1 MSLQFS
7 RSMRSMKSDSYRASR
22 IGLILAILLMLFL
35 VAWFFFS
42 RVTLYES
49 SSDLR
54 GEQDGFVT
62 ATFKEEA
69 LSRIRPGQ
77 AALLRLSGGTNQRP
91 VPLEAAVFSV
101 DRESGQVELLVLAG
115 DLPGDLL
122 SGKLAGQVE
131 IEVERVTPI
140 ELVLR
145 TSGKYLSNS
154 DVQLS
159 PQNSAGTE

>member
-7 RSMRSMKSDSYRASR
+7 RSMRSLKTDSFRASR
-22 IGLILAILLMLFL
+22 IGLILATLLMLFL

-42 RVTLYES
+42 KVTLYEA

-54 GEQDGFVT
+54 SEQDGLVI
-62 ATFKEEA
+62 ATFKDEA
-69 LSRIRPGQ
+69 LGRIQPGQ
-77 AALLRLSGGTNQRP
+77 AALLRLGGGTNQRP
-91 VPLEAAVFSV
+91 LPLDAAVYSV
-101 DRESGQVELLVLAG
+101 NRENGQVELLLLAG

-122 SGKLAGQVE
+122 SGKLAGLVE

-154 DVQLS
+154 DIQLS
-159 PQNSAGTE
+159 PQNEAGTE